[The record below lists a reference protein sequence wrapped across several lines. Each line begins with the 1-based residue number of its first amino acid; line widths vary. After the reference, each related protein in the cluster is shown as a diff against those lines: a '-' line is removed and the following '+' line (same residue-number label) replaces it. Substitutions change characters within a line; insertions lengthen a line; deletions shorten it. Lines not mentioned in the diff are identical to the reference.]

1 MKSKSIGLLVLRIVF
16 TMLAACL
23 AFFGWALIGLI
34 FSIGSL
40 RPGFMLILCLIF
52 VLGVFLLLMRGIWG
66 VRWFAKAGLVGLIL
80 PFVLWGSVT
89 WYDWWTKYRF
99 EKLENRVDWREYR
112 PFNPDS
118 KLVKVDAPA
127 EFRCE
132 GAMPRIKCAYALYP
146 IGAAAYEALAKPSG
160 EITVDPV
167 PSPDAYDGLLTGDQ
181 YWSADVILAL
191 APSDED
197 RVKAEDRGLSYE
209 LTPIAKDAFVFIV
222 PITNP
227 IDSLTSEQIRGIYSG
242 KITSWRE
249 LGVDLD
255 AKLLPYQRNKGSG
268 SQTALERLMGET
280 PIMEPIKEDKLR
292 GMGGIISATADYR
305 NYPGALGFTFRY
317 YANGLVKDKKVKLL
331 KIDGVE
337 PSTENIRSG
346 RYPFVETA
354 YAITVRPREGNI
366 RRFIDFLV
374 SPVGRS
380 LVEQTG
386 YVLP

>member
-1 MKSKSIGLLVLRIVF
+1 MKANEVRLMILRIVL
-16 TMLAACL
+16 TMLAACF
-23 AFFGWALIGLI
+23 AFFGWGFIGFI
-34 FSIGSL
+34 CSFGSL

-52 VLGVFLLLMRGIWG
+52 VLGLFLLLMRRIWG

-80 PFVLWGSVT
+80 PIVLWGGVT

-99 EKLENRVDWREYR
+99 EKLENRVAWREYR
-112 PFNPDS
+112 PFDPAS
-118 KLVKVDAPA
+118 KLVKVDAPE

-132 GAMPRIKCAYALYP
+132 GKMPEISCAYALYP
-146 IGAAAYEALAKPSG
+146 IGAAAYEALAKPTG
-160 EITVDPV
+160 EITVTPAS
-167 PSPDAYDGLLTGDQ
+167 SPDAYMGLLSGGT
-181 YWSADVILAL
+181 YWRSDVILAL

-197 RVKAEDRGLSYE
+197 RAKAEDSGLSYE

-227 IDSLTSEQIRGIYSG
+227 IESLTSEQIRGIYSG

-317 YANGLVKDKKVKLL
+317 YANELVKDKKVKLL
-331 KIDGVE
+331 KIDGME
-337 PSTENIRSG
+337 PSVENIRSG

-354 YAITVRPREGNI
+354 YAITVHPREGNV

-374 SPVGRS
+374 SPVGKS
-380 LVEQTG
+380 LVERTG